1 MFESLAKKKSKA
13 TKNVCFPFLNIFDDE
28 VGKCPTLK
36 AVSVTLTRP
45 MEELE
50 LDDSALEAMA
60 TTKPKQEA
68 QFCPLVDCIRTRWKQ
83 AECTWEGENPSMV
96 CWHPQGKTPQHAS
109 MAFILPIR
117 AQAFGFKRK
126 RPYTWRV
133 MHLKLKAF
141 GTTKQITCLHYHFMY
156 IFCFVFEKKVAA
168 PQSRF

>member
-96 CWHPQGKTPQHAS
+96 
-109 MAFILPIR
+109 
-117 AQAFGFKRK
+117 
-126 RPYTWRV
+126 
-133 MHLKLKAF
+133 
-141 GTTKQITCLHYHFMY
+141 
-156 IFCFVFEKKVAA
+156 
-168 PQSRF
+168 